1 MSIDRIRARTAHTLF
16 RRLTDSLSARSVRTL
31 VAGLTLTSS
40 IAGIAHAQQNSLQ
53 VPAYNAQQQ
62 HQQPIQVQR
71 PGMYAGEQ
79 LPPVQQVQL
88 TLDPRRPLD
97 NRIEAMPKAE
107 EKLEVINHRSQ
118 LIVTRSPIRRIAW
131 SDTQLLDV
139 VQFSPTEI
147 SLIGQGLGST
157 DLWLWFEGQEQP
169 LMYVVTVVRDPDLD
183 QQRNLNYG
191 RIERKL
197 SLLYPNSKVY
207 LIPVSRKIIVRG
219 QARDAEEAANIM
231 NLIRGE
237 VIAQEGYLN
246 GGDVGNGLYGGGNG
260 GGGFGNNGLGGVQ
273 GGLNGGGFGN
283 DFNSWYIVDELRLP
297 GEFQIMINVRTA
309 EIQRSQLRRL
319 GVDWRA
325 AINGTGA
332 ILTSTMA
339 GGAPNL
345 TGVFDSGNLIIAV
358 DLLASHGVAKI
369 LDDARLVTLSG
380 EPAAFLSGGEFAVPT
395 IVGVGG
401 AQGQQTSFRGYGT
414 SIICTPTLLD
424 NDLIRLEIVPEVS
437 QLNSG
442 NSVGGIPGV
451 NVRRVQTRVELRE
464 GQSISLGGVF
474 SRREAA
480 EVTRVPFLGEI
491 PVVGTW
497 LFNAKKATEDE
508 SEMLIIV
515 TPEIVR
521 PMDSDQV
528 PPLPG
533 WYSTHPNDHDFF
545 KYNRI
550 EGNADLGNY
559 ELLPYGNG
567 QPYGQDV
574 GYNYFNPNTATP
586 QIAPGATGG
595 AQGPY
600 PNGVYAPAGQQFG
613 PPPGGQYAPQYGPAG
628 PQPGQPVPPQGGQQ
642 QLMEPVP
649 MPGASRQSPQRSGQ
663 VQQTSAQRPQQRSTT
678 R

>member
-1 MSIDRIRARTAHTLF
+1 MSIKNTRARTAHTVF
-16 RRLTDSLSARSVRTL
+16 RKLSDSLSAKSVRSL
-31 VAGLTLTSS
+31 VTGLALTTSS
-40 IAGIAHAQQNSLQ
+40 ITGVAHAQQNSLQ
-53 VPAYNAQQQ
+53 VPAYGVTQ
-62 HQQPIQVQR
+62 HQSIQVQR
-71 PGMYAGEQ
+71 PGMHTGEAM
-79 LPPVQQVQL
+79 PPVQQVQL
-88 TLDPRRPLD
+88 SLDPRRPLD

-118 LIVTRSPIRRIAW
+118 LIVTRNPIRRIAW

-183 QQRNLNYG
+183 EQRNLNYG

-207 LIPVSRKIIVRG
+207 LIPISRKIIVRG

-237 VIAQEGYLN
+237 VIAQEGFLN
-246 GGDVGNGLYGGGNG
+246 GGDFGNGLNG
-260 GGGFGNNGLGGVQ
+260 GGGFGNNGAGGFQ
-273 GGLNGGGFGN
+273 GGMNGGGIGN
-283 DFNSWYIVDELRLP
+283 DFNSWFIVDELRLP

-325 AINGTGA
+325 AINGSAA
-332 ILTSTMA
+332 IIGSSMA

-474 SRREAA
+474 SRRESA

-521 PMDSDQV
+521 PMDADQV

-559 ELLPYGNG
+559 QLLPYGNG

-600 PNGVYAPAGQQFG
+600 PNGVYG
-613 PPPGGQYAPQYGPAG
+613 PGGPQGDPQFAPQLG
-628 PQPGQPVPPQGGQQ
+628 PQPGQPIPQGYGPVPNQGGPG

-649 MPGASRQSPQRSGQ
+649 MPGANANDQQRSGQ
-663 VQQTSAQRPQQRSTT
+663 VQQTSAQKPQQRPST